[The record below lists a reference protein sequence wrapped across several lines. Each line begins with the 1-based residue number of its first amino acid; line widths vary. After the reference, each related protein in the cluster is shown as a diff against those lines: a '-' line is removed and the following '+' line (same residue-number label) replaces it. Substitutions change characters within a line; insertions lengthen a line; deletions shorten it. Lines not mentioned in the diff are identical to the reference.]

1 MTGIDGKSQEDEKK
15 TGIAKKEMGDNPDVI
30 DPGSDCGEAVVDG
43 INGGFVG
50 DGVVEIGA
58 KVRNMIKP
66 RRPSNLFDL
75 DEWVGAEKCLRKFF
89 EEEAV
94 TVEAGL
100 AEIKRMFSREEIA
113 RRGLSSRELSDED
126 FDVRK
131 FIEGI
136 PPEALFS
143 TSVVEGEGVIWKEEM
158 MTKIAND
165 VSKTWKQKGYAFLKT
180 KAFRSGE
187 KGFRLRTA
195 LKCPRSLGENQDLTK
210 LNVFEEEQKDPLQ
223 ALRYRILFALASHEA
238 FKNDDGHRT
247 AYMAG
252 CLSVRIGKKVG
263 YRFLIPVSQEC
274 RTFDVPSGALFSKS
288 RGGDQMDARV
298 FIKVMLSLL
307 LPDKA
312 QEGAELFD
320 EKGDLHDVV
329 QEEFVLIDLM
339 GLAEKMEIYEEF
351 EEVFAAIFK
360 LRHRNFT
367 NRFHLSSSFGT
378 NKGRRRMSLLD
389 LINIKK
395 EYSRKPV
402 KVFSLGHGDGFLEKE
417 LLKLREEGEDGE
429 ALVSEVTGVDLHS
442 GDDLEAVE
450 TDSFGGNGKLV
461 KVARGENKDKDRIQ
475 RVFDQLEGQADIGV
489 AADSLH
495 ETENPFA
502 YMMKMYDKIKPG
514 GFLYV
519 TDPIH
524 CEATDKMTR
533 VDLNSF
539 DNTRHPSS
547 MLSLEQYFEIIGYLT
562 MKGAKIY
569 DISITPGTYAGYND
583 TFWRVILSIRKPD
596 LEATDLVKRD
606 SAPYRLPIENI
617 DWNGDVDSNE
627 DIFKIWPF
635 SCVREE
641 DREKVLSK
649 MGGNFGV
656 DKTGEGGN
664 KKKITFGKAKF
675 EAIRLLAGGDE
686 GRANALVHEK
696 SPYGSVLEK
705 LFAHLRGGD
714 ENDKFIDRALENFNH
729 FAGEVFA
736 IISLLKTECGIDI
749 SQKICEVPGWEDA
762 EV

>member
-1 MTGIDGKSQEDEKK
+1 MAGNDKKPQGEEDK
-15 TGIAKKEMGDNPDVI
+15 TGIAGVETGDSPDVV
-30 DPGSDCGEAVVDG
+30 DPGSDCGEVVTDET
-43 INGGFVG
+43 IVRA
-50 DGVVEIGA
+50 GVVEVGERA
-58 KVRNMIKP
+58 KNALDPQKNS
-66 RRPSNLFDL
+66 RPFYL
-75 DEWVGAEKCLRKFF
+75 DEWKKAEDCLRGFLEVESFSF
-89 EEEAV
+89 EE
-94 TVEAGL
+94 GL
-100 AEIKRMFSREEIA
+100 AEIKRMFSKEEIA

-126 FDVRK
+126 FNVRK

-136 PPEALFS
+136 PMEALFS
-143 TSVVEGEGVIWKEEM
+143 TSIVKGEGVIQKEEM
-158 MTKIAND
+158 MREIAD
-165 VSKTWKQKGYAFLKT
+165 EVLKTWKQKGYAFLKT
-180 KAFRSGE
+180 KAFRRGE
-187 KGFRLRTA
+187 KGFRLKTA
-195 LKCPRSLGENQDLTK
+195 LKCARSLGETENLME
-210 LNVFEEEQKDPLQ
+210 LNVSEKEQKDPLQ

-238 FKNDDGHRT
+238 FRNDDGHRT

-252 CLSVRIGKKVG
+252 CLSVRIGTKVG
-263 YRFLIPVSQEC
+263 YRFLVPVSEEK
-274 RTFDVPSGALFSKS
+274 RTFYTPSGKLFSKS
-288 RGGDQMDARV
+288 RDGDKEDARV
-298 FIKVMLSLL
+298 FIKVMLSFL

-312 QEGAELFD
+312 KKGVELFD
-320 EKGDLHDVV
+320 EKGDPQDVV

-339 GLAEKMEIYEEF
+339 GLAEKMEIYDEF
-351 EEVFAAIFK
+351 EKVFAAIFK
-360 LRHRNFT
+360 LRHRSFT

-378 NKGRRRMSLLD
+378 EKGRRRMSLLD

-442 GDDLEAVE
+442 GDLDAVE
-450 TDSFGGNGKLV
+450 TDNIGGNSKLV

-502 YMMKMYDKIKPG
+502 YIMKMYDKIKPG

-533 VDLNSF
+533 VDLNTF

-583 TFWRVILSIRKPD
+583 TFWRVTLSIRKPD

-649 MGGNFGV
+649 IGGNFGA

-686 GRANALVHEK
+686 GRANALVHKK

-714 ENDKFIDRALENFNH
+714 ENDKFIDRALENFNY

-749 SQKICEVPGWEDA
+749 SEKICEVPGWEDV
-762 EV
+762 ES